1 MKYFFGL
8 DKWNILVQFYKYLIL
23 KSKEITDKIVTNCG
37 FCYIMIIRKENFSQ
51 YYLVLHPLE
60 IEVWDYI

>member
-1 MKYFFGL
+1 MYCFILMKYFFGL

-37 FCYIMIIRKENFSQ
+37 F
-51 YYLVLHPLE
+51 YYNQPNNA
-60 IEVWDYI
+60 

>member
-1 MKYFFGL
+1 MYCFILMKYFFGL

-37 FCYIMIIRKENFSQ
+37 FCYVRYVDII
-51 YYLVLHPLE
+51 
-60 IEVWDYI
+60 I